1 MRRMTALAIGALFTG
16 CVGFIVFCAEQYA
29 TVAGGL

>member
-1 MRRMTALAIGALFTG
+1 MRHLTTVFIGALFTG

-29 TVAGGL
+29 SIAGGL